1 VDNDAQVLAIL
12 TEMLREESHEVVPV
26 VSGPAAMDAFRPGA
40 FDVIL
45 TDLGMVGMTGWEV
58 AQRIRA
64 LDRKVPVIF
73 ITGWGL
79 QEEDRERCRH
89 LGIHHVLFKPV
100 GPGEL
105 HRTIQSTLAEHP
117 ARS

>member
-1 VDNDAQVLAIL
+1 
-12 TEMLREESHEVVPV
+12 
-26 VSGPAAMDAFRPGA
+26 MDVFRPGT
-40 FDVIL
+40 FDVVL
-45 TDLGMVGMTGWEV
+45 TNIGMVGMTGWEV

-64 LDRKVPVIF
+64 HDRNVPVAF

-79 QEEDRERCRH
+79 HEEDQERCRH

-105 HRTIQSTLAEHP
+105 HRTIQSTLAEL
-117 ARS
+117 AGRR